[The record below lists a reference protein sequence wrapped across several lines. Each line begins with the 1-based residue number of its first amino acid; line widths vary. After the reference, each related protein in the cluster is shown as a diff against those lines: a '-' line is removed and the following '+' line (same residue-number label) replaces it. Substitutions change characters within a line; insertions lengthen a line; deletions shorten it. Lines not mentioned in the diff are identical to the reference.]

1 MADNT
6 FLQTAK
12 TLGDFFT
19 KPIKPSQETID
30 KNNARV
36 KSLGGELPEDTKGKD
51 DPEDKTELDFSKD
64 YNEPRMPKIY
74 NDKSTA
80 LNKPKLDLK
89 DKIDQTADTTIP
101 ESFKQGLDVEKPK
114 EKVTT
119 SKINPIDEIDQTSD
133 TTIPEDW
140 KIKSNFQKIK
150 ENPFVQE
157 LGKFSLGALKGA
169 VYSMANTQDTG
180 HMVGNIYVPSH
191 SFGSG
196 GLQMVQQEYKDQS
209 EREQEDTKIALQNQ
223 TNQIKQQHDIA
234 REEIQ
239 DAKDERDYETKVR
252 QQDFDNIIKE
262 RNARTNELNA
272 SKVNPTALKYEKEE
286 KDRIEK
292 NKRAMDDIKNG
303 LVQSYNKGGKNLVG
317 QGLFNEKYN
326 WLSGGGL
333 LGSARGDRAEFLNMK
348 NIIDSITV
356 EKLREILGSQYTAP
370 EGELL
375 KELQSGIN
383 LAPQDYKTKITSL
396 YNKMRTS
403 NGLDEVTVDELFGKE
418 NLDDK

>member
-1 MADNT
+1 MVENT
-6 FLQTAK
+6 LLQNAK
-12 TLGDFFT
+12 KLGDFFT

-36 KSLGGELPEDTKGKD
+36 RSLGGEVKD
-51 DPEDKTELDFSKD
+51 DWEADLNNIKKTPLDFSND
-64 YNEPRMPKIY
+64 YKTPRQPEIY
-74 NDKSTA
+74 DGKSTA
-80 LNKPKLDLK
+80 LDKTKLQST

-101 ESFKQGLDVEKPK
+101 ESFKVEEKPK
-114 EKVTT
+114 EQVTT
-119 SKINPIDEIDQTSD
+119 SKPKINPTDEIDQTAD

-209 EREQEDTKIALQNQ
+209 EKEQEDTKIALQNQ

-262 RNARTNELNA
+262 RNARTNEINA

-286 KDRIEK
+286 KARAEK
-292 NKRAMDDIKNG
+292 NKIAMDNIKNG

-333 LGSARGDRAEFLNMK
+333 IGSARGDRAEFLNMK
-348 NIIDSITV
+348 NIIDSTTV
-356 EKLREILGSQYTAP
+356 ENLKEILGSQYTEK

-383 LAPQDYKTKITSL
+383 LAPKDYKTKITSL

-403 NGLDEVTVDELFGKE
+403 NGLDEVTVDELFGQE